1 MNEKLLDNIR
11 IARILYKHSW
21 QKEEIIMNLMKL
33 FDKPLSNGVTIRELE
48 FKKGHLRICGLDVKS
63 VNIVDNHCII
73 EVHWYQKPIIS
84 RQFDPFCSIFALH
97 YNSIKK
103 IYREVERVLRNLSD

>member
-1 MNEKLLDNIR
+1 MKKKDLET
-11 IARILYKHSW
+11 ARTLYRPTPKVEGLVC
-21 QKEEIIMNLMKL
+21 KIVDL
-33 FDKPLSNGVTIRELE
+33 FDKPLSNGVTIRELD
-48 FKKGHLRICGLDVKS
+48 FKKGYLRICGLDVKS

-103 IYREVERVLRNLSD
+103 IYREVERVLTNLSD